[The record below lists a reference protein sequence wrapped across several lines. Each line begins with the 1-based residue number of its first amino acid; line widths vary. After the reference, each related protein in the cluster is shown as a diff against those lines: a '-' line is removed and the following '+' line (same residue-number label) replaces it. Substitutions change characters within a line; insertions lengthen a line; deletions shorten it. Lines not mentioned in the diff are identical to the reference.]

1 MRRRTEETNTAF
13 NGALSQLML
22 EAPEQPKVETSP
34 IGQIANLYD
43 IVDGTL
49 QLRKK
54 LRMGIIQVNTP
65 QGVISVN
72 ITYDTPTEEEQKA
85 IISGVEKL
93 SAEQS
98 VDTDEA
104 ISSKQEIKTQEPEV
118 EIDYKTGISDVGLRM
133 FVAKGDNIDEK
144 VARLNELGIPT
155 EAISQDKKGE
165 VILNRD
171 LIPEEVKSQYNI
183 EGTGLGS
190 IEESDKFTK
199 ADFAEFLV
207 ENVDLW

>member
-1 MRRRTEETNTAF
+1 MARIRVNTAI
-13 NGALSQLML
+13 G
-22 EAPEQPKVETSP
+22 P
-34 IGQIANLYD
+34 IL
-43 IVDGTL
+43 
-49 QLRKK
+49 
-54 LRMGIIQVNTP
+54 
-65 QGVISVN
+65 VN
-72 ITYDTPTEEEQKA
+72 IAGNEPTEEEQKS
-85 IISGVEKL
+85 IFEEVQKL
-93 SAEQS
+93 EAQQTTDTS
-98 VDTDEA
+98 V
-104 ISSKQEIKTQEPEV
+104 SPKQEIKTQEPEI

-199 ADFAEFLV
+199 ADFAEFFSR
-207 ENVDLW
+207 ER

>member
-1 MRRRTEETNTAF
+1 MARIRVNTAI
-13 NGALSQLML
+13 G
-22 EAPEQPKVETSP
+22 P
-34 IGQIANLYD
+34 IL
-43 IVDGTL
+43 
-49 QLRKK
+49 
-54 LRMGIIQVNTP
+54 
-65 QGVISVN
+65 VN
-72 ITYDTPTEEEQKA
+72 IAGNEPTEEEQKS
-85 IISGVEKL
+85 IFEEVQKL
-93 SAEQS
+93 EAQQTTDTS
-98 VDTDEA
+98 V
-104 ISSKQEIKTQEPEV
+104 SPKQEIKTQEPEI

-199 ADFAEFLV
+199 ADFAEFFSRERGPLV
-207 ENVDLW
+207 GGLAASIAATGYGIPVAALITGTGSTLGYLFDEYLEDREGLRMQDSSDLI